1 MAQLA
6 NKVALITGAGSGMGR
21 ATATVFAK
29 EGAKVVV
36 VDINESAARETAERI
51 TAAGGEAICVT
62 ADVSKGQD
70 AQRMIEAALDNYKR
84 IDVLHNNAGVF
95 LIKFLEDTSEEEWD
109 HLMGINL
116 KSIFW
121 AVKFAV

>member
-1 MAQLA
+1 MAQLE

-21 ATATVFAK
+21 ATAIVFAK

-36 VDINESAARETAERI
+36 VDINESAAKETAERI
-51 TAAGGEAICVT
+51 TADGGEAIFVT

-70 AQRMIEAALDNYKR
+70 AERMIEAALDAYQR

-116 KSIFW
+116 KSIF
-121 AVKFAV
+121 